1 MPKDPDWIFEK
12 AIELT
17 AATMGG
23 RAGQGQGPEFA
34 SQVFRE
40 IWGTLKDA
48 STELPEKTRPGFG

>member
-1 MPKDPDWIFEK
+1 MPKDAEWVFEK
-12 AIELT
+12 AIDLT

-40 IWGTLKDA
+40 LWSTLKDA
-48 STELPEKTRPGFG
+48 SQELGDKARPGF